1 MPNRGRPTVTR
12 IQSGTASVLDLSTTT
27 VGGVCLVV
35 VTDRPTG
42 KRYFQRDP
50 DPCGRERRVQLHQ
63 SRWGSCEVE

>member
-12 IQSGTASVLDLSTTT
+12 IEFGTASVLDLNTTT
-27 VGGVCLVV
+27 IRGVCVVV

-42 KRYFQRDP
+42 EPHFQRDP
-50 DPCGRERRVQLHQ
+50 DLCGRERPVQLHQ